1 MTACMTSESGDIET
15 VSQYIDEAKKMGFV
29 ILPPDINESFSDFT
43 VVVEGTEI
51 TKKIRFGLN
60 NIKNFGTEIGKAI
73 IAERKE
79 HGPFTTIENFLERVL
94 HRNLNKKSLEA
105 LVMCG
110 AMDMFGERGY
120 LMANIE
126 DMLGF
131 NKALAEDNNKG
142 SVSLFDGMD
151 DAPTARL
158 IMKQAPDI
166 SRKQA
171 LAWEKEL
178 LGLYISGHPLDI
190 YKERF
195 DKSGSNIK
203 KIKYDVP
210 HGVSTVI
217 AGIVEDVREI
227 YTKKNNDKMAFIR
240 IKDLSD
246 TLECVVF
253 PKTFLDVRRLCVPE
267 TLVLVKG
274 KVSERNGELSMII
287 DDIKELI

>member
-158 IMKQAPDI
+158 IMKQAQDI